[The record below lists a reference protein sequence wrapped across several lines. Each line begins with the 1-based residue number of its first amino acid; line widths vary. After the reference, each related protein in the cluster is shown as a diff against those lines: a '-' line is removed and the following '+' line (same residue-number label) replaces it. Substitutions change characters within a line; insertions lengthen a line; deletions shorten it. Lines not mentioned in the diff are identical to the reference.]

1 MTEYITPEDALSA
14 YAAGIFP
21 MSDSAHDPEIF
32 WVEPRQ
38 RGIIPLDGLH
48 ISRRLARTVKSDLYE
63 VTIDK
68 DFEQLID
75 ACAAPAEDRQDTWI
89 NQPIRNLF
97 LELHGLG
104 VAHSVEC
111 WRDGELAGGLYGMAL
126 AGAFFGES
134 MVSLQRD
141 ASKVALVHLVARLIT
156 GGYTLLDTQ
165 FTTPHL
171 ESLGCVEVS
180 REDYQ
185 QRLAKALENQG
196 RFGALPAS
204 ISGVEALQSITQ
216 TS

>member
-1 MTEYITPEDALSA
+1 
-14 YAAGIFP
+14 
-21 MSDSAHDPEIF
+21 
-32 WVEPRQ
+32 
-38 RGIIPLDGLH
+38 
-48 ISRRLARTVKSDLYE
+48 VKSDLYE

-196 RFGALPAS
+196 RFGALPAP